1 MIERSA
7 DDGPGQDLPTRSNRR
22 TIPATCS
29 LHRGPTNF
37 TNLVLSKASDGT
49 IVLAPHAVGLCTIVL
64 DEDGATAVRDAL
76 TEWLGG

>member
-1 MIERSA
+1 MIEHSA
-7 DDGPGQDLPTRSNRR
+7 DDDPGRVRRNASRR

-37 TNLVLSKASDGT
+37 TNLVLSKASNGT

-76 TEWLGG
+76 TEWLG